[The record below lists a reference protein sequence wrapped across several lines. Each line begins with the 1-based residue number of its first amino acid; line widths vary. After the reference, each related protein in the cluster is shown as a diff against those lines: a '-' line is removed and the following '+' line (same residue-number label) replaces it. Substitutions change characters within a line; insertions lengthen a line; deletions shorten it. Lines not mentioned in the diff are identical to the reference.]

1 MIGLPYWN
9 SGKAWGK
16 GAVLMQIYEFGN
28 PESDIVLIQPVD
40 SHDLEGIVHE
50 FAVIQDHCDQ
60 EVRLL
65 AAQVM
70 NWNRDLSPW
79 EAPAVFGKDDF
90 GGGAQATL
98 EQILLIAKEPKKKYY
113 IGGYSLA
120 GLFSLWAAYRTDKF
134 TGVAAASPS
143 VWFPGFT
150 DHMKAGRI
158 GTGSVYLSLG
168 DREEK
173 TRNPVMASVG
183 RNIREAHALLCAQG
197 VDCVLE
203 WNEGNHF
210 KDVDIRTAR
219 AFLWTL
225 ENTREKQE
233 KKESGAENDRSGT
246 K

>member
-50 FAVIQDHCDQ
+50 FAAIQDHCDQ

-90 GGGAQATL
+90 GSGASETL
-98 EQILLIAKEPKKKYY
+98 GELLSLCGNKSKTYF

-120 GLFSLWAAYRTDKF
+120 GLFALWAAYQTDAF
-134 TGVAAASPS
+134 FGVAAASPS
-143 VWFPGFT
+143 VWFPGFAEY
-150 DHMKAGRI
+150 MRQNRI
-158 GTGSVYLSLG
+158 QSNAVYLSLG
-168 DREEK
+168 NREEK
-173 TRNPVMASVG
+173 TRNPVMATV
-183 RNIREAHALLCAQG
+183 RDRIQEAHALVKAQG
-197 VDCVLE
+197 VNCFLE

-210 KDVDIRTAR
+210 KEPDLRTAK
-219 AFLWTL
+219 AFLWVL
-225 ENTREKQE
+225 NCRNE
-233 KKESGAENDRSGT
+233 
-246 K
+246 